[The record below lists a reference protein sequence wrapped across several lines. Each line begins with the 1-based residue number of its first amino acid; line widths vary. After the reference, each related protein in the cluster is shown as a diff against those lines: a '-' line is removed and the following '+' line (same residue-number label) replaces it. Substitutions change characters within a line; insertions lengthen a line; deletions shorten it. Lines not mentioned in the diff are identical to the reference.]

1 MWDETAWTQRYPAQ
15 SPGPRVRS
23 ALAYDPA
30 RHQVLL
36 FGGSEALA
44 GDPVVPMGDTWA
56 WDGSNWRHVA
66 TGEPG

>member
-1 MWDETAWTQRYPAQ
+1 
-15 SPGPRVRS
+15 VRS

-56 WDGSNWRHVA
+56 WDGSHWRHVA